1 MTMLP
6 LPGIGYHRAT
16 SLEDAMEA
24 LAVPGSRVLAG
35 GTDLLPSMK
44 QGVAAAARLVAVG
57 HLPELQG
64 VRRTPDKLTIGAAT
78 RLRDLVTHPD
88 VSRLLPAL
96 STACANVAT
105 PTIQE
110 MATLGGNLALDTRCT
125 FLNQPAGWRQA
136 LGGCL
141 KCEGTVCHVAPRGK
155 GCYAAHSADTVPVL
169 ILAGA
174 EVVVRARAGARR
186 LPLRELYDG
195 ADGRSWLRMSK
206 GELLTEVDIPL
217 PVPPIVVRKV
227 RARAA
232 LDFGEILVAVQRR
245 DDGLHAVISGVGP
258 APVEV
263 RAAEPNEL
271 VTQALNSVHPLGT
284 HLSSPS
290 WRRRMV
296 AVELRRATAALP
308 R

>member
-6 LPGIGYHRAT
+6 LPELGYHRAT
-16 SLEDAMEA
+16 SLEDALEA
-24 LAVPGSRVLAG
+24 LAAPGSRVLAG
-35 GTDLLPSMK
+35 GTDLLPAMK
-44 QGVAAAARLVAVG
+44 QGVAAVARLVSVA
-57 HLPELQG
+57 HLAELQG
-64 VRRTPDKLTIGAAT
+64 VRSTSDRLVIGATA

-88 VSRLLPAL
+88 VSRFLPAL

-105 PTIQE
+105 PTIQA

-125 FLNQPAGWRQA
+125 FLNQPSGWRQA

-141 KCEGTVCHVAPRGK
+141 KCEGTVCHVAPRGA

-174 EVVVRARAGARR
+174 EVVLRSRTGLRR
-186 LPLRELYDG
+186 VPLRELYDG
-195 ADGRSWLRMSK
+195 DDGRSWLRMAP
-206 GELLTEVDIPL
+206 GELITEVDIHL
-217 PVPPIVVRKV
+217 PVPPIIVRKV
-227 RARAA
+227 RTRAA
-232 LDFGEILVAVQRR
+232 LDFGDLLVAVQRH
-245 DDGLHAVISGVGP
+245 DEALHAVIGGVGP
-258 APVEV
+258 APVEI
-263 RAAEPNEL
+263 RAPDLEAL
-271 VTQALNSVHPLGT
+271 VTTALAHVHPLGT
-284 HLSSPS
+284 HLSSPN

>member
-6 LPGIGYHRAT
+6 LPELGYHRAT
-16 SLEDAMEA
+16 SLEDALEA
-24 LAVPGSRVLAG
+24 LAAPGSRVLAG
-35 GTDLLPSMK
+35 GTDLLPAMK
-44 QGVAAAARLVAVG
+44 QGVAAVARLVSVA
-57 HLPELQG
+57 HLAALQG
-64 VRRTPDKLTIGAAT
+64 VRRTQDRLTIGAAT

-88 VSRLLPAL
+88 VSDLLPAL

-105 PTIQE
+105 PTIQT

-125 FLNQPAGWRQA
+125 FLNQPSGWRQA

-141 KCEGTVCHVAPRGK
+141 KCEGTVCHVAPRGT

-174 EVVVRARAGARR
+174 EVVLRSRTGARR
-186 LPLRELYDG
+186 VPLRELYDG
-195 ADGRSWLRMSK
+195 DDGRSWLRMAP
-206 GELLTEVDIPL
+206 GELITAVDIPL
-217 PVPPIVVRKV
+217 PVSPIAVRKV

-232 LDFGEILVAVQRR
+232 LDFGELLVAVQRG
-245 DDGLHAVISGVGP
+245 DAGLHAVISGVGP
-258 APVEV
+258 APVEI
-263 RAAEPNEL
+263 RAPDVDGL
-271 VTQALNSVHPLGT
+271 ITTALAHVHPLGT
-284 HLSSPS
+284 HLSSPN